1 MLARTVVTVR
11 SFNAGE
17 AMQKSMHVALEEL
30 CARMTVEEKVAAITQ
45 FDIMEV
51 MDVEAGMR
59 GDFALDEAKLRRLA
73 KAGVGSFLNSPTAG
87 GPLGKLRCPTAA
99 QWRGAMQQLED
110 AYLEE
115 GKVRLLAGIPTN
127 PYCMS
132 VYDRCRDRLC
142 FLRL

>member
-1 MLARTVVTVR
+1 
-11 SFNAGE
+11 
-17 AMQKSMHVALEEL
+17 MQKSMHVALEEL

-127 PYCMS
+127 PFYLS